1 LLVIQDWMMIK
12 STMWNYAGIV
22 RTAKRLQRAV
32 ADLSYLAH
40 RVEQFY
46 RETKLTDSMV
56 GLRNGIAAAQ
66 IIADAALRNP
76 VSRGCH
82 YRKD

>member
-1 LLVIQDWMMIK
+1 M
-12 STMWNYAGIV
+12 
-22 RTAKRLQRAV
+22 RTGKRLDRAV
-32 ADLSYLAH
+32 ADLSYLEH

-46 RETKLTDSMV
+46 RETKLADQLV
-56 GLRNGIAAAQ
+56 GLRNALTVAQ
-66 IIADAALRNP
+66 LVADAAQRNP